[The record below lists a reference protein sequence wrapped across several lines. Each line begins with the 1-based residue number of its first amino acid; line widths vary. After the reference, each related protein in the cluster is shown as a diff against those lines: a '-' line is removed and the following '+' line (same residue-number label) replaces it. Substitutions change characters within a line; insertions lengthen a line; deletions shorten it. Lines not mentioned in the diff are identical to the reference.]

1 MRRRMTLLI
10 TAAIMAMSMS
20 LAAAGAALADPPLP
34 GGCSKEQGTINCVQ
48 EEEGKNDKFTQ
59 EQTTTQKGSFQ
70 SSHDPVTTEECQQD
84 GQTRDK
90 CPSGQ
95 FK

>member
-1 MRRRMTLLI
+1 MRKRISLLI
-10 TAAIMAMSMS
+10 
-20 LAAAGAALADPPLP
+20 AALMLALTMSFGSVAAFAANAPA
-34 GGCSKEQGTINCVQ
+34 GCTKERGTIVCQQ

-59 EQTTTQKGSFQ
+59 ETTISQKGSFQ
-70 SSHDPVTTEECQQD
+70 SSHEPVITEECQQD

-90 CPSGQ
+90 CPPGQ